1 MLLVTCISG
10 VLLLIE
16 GGGGQ
21 KNETGKGQPDQK
33 LCDVIGSCKEK
44 ENRNQRNGNTLSDLN
59 YNINLSAY
67 NIIFLITKE
76 DLSFTRMSN
85 LNCSNLHQNLAYSHD
100 YKF

>member
-1 MLLVTCISG
+1 MLLVTCISC

-21 KNETGKGQPDQK
+21 KNEMGEGQPDHK
-33 LCDVIGSCKEK
+33 LCDVIGSCKD
-44 ENRNQRNGNTLSDLN
+44 QRNGNTLYDLN
-59 YNINLSAY
+59 YNINLSSY

-76 DLSFTRMSN
+76 YLSFTRMSN